1 MIMKSNEV
9 KPDRNN
15 PFLTEQADKLWD
27 RLEKKGKSV
36 SKDELMKRANKL
48 KLKTHS

>member
-1 MIMKSNEV
+1 MIKKSNEV
-9 KPDRNN
+9 KADRNN

-27 RLEKKGKSV
+27 RLEKQGKSV

-48 KLKTHS
+48 KLKAHS